1 MFLKYYW
8 LKHSKYKFRT
18 TKCWFTLNYTCMYKL
33 KCFVYPTY
41 ISHSIDTCTAA
52 IKNRNMHAVPTNQVA
67 DILLFNDNAYNI
79 CF

>member
-1 MFLKYYW
+1 
-8 LKHSKYKFRT
+8 
-18 TKCWFTLNYTCMYKL
+18 MYKL

-67 DILLFNDNAYNI
+67 DILHFNDNPYNI